1 MTDIQDALKRLDNLI
16 QEEFQMAMAQVLKVT
31 TEIKDGSKL

>member
-1 MTDIQDALKRLDNLI
+1 MTDIQDALKRLDGLI